1 MDNLAVILA
10 GGKGTRMKRNNN
22 KVLELICGKPLIKYL
37 IDGLKEINIKQ
48 IFVVVGF
55 DAENVKKVVGEE
67 VKFVY
72 QKEQLG
78 TGDALRLACEEF
90 KNFTGNVLLLNGDG
104 PILNKDTLLSLCD
117 LGKSDFKVLTGSVD
131 KASSF
136 GRIKRNKKGQVVK
149 IIEARDCTEK
159 ELEIQEANY
168 GVYCFKNTVLQRFI
182 ANLSRNN
189 AQNEYYVTDLV
200 EIFSN
205 NHYIV
210 TTQNIESEDC
220 FMGVNTLREVD
231 RLERKMQFKINQKLT
246 NIGIRLID
254 INNTYIDATVSF
266 EGGGIIY
273 PNVHLVGNTKIGSNC
288 VIEPNCYLKDV
299 IVADGVSIGANSVII
314 NTQIENNV
322 NPMSYIN
329 KVY

>member
-55 DAENVKKVVGEE
+55 DAENVMKAVGKE

-90 KNFTGNVLLLNGDG
+90 KNFKGNVLLLNGDG

-136 GRIKRNKKGQVVK
+136 GRIKRNKNGQVVNRS
-149 IIEARDCTEK
+149 AR
-159 ELEIQEANY
+159 LY
-168 GVYCFKNTVLQRFI
+168 
-182 ANLSRNN
+182 
-189 AQNEYYVTDLV
+189 
-200 EIFSN
+200 
-205 NHYIV
+205 
-210 TTQNIESEDC
+210 
-220 FMGVNTLREVD
+220 
-231 RLERKMQFKINQKLT
+231 
-246 NIGIRLID
+246 
-254 INNTYIDATVSF
+254 
-266 EGGGIIY
+266 
-273 PNVHLVGNTKIGSNC
+273 
-288 VIEPNCYLKDV
+288 
-299 IVADGVSIGANSVII
+299 
-314 NTQIENNV
+314 
-322 NPMSYIN
+322 
-329 KVY
+329 